1 MPIKVREKLSF
12 QIEGVD
18 GAELPAQ
25 KVQPAE
31 QESVANSTVSTSTP
45 SCTET
50 ITDLI
55 TPVEPERVDMWDPKY
70 IEDLEAQRRK
80 AKAGGGQKR
89 IDAQHGKGKLTV
101 WERID
106 YLFDPGSFQ
115 EVGSLVE
122 SRFTDFG
129 MDKKKLPGDG
139 VVTGFGTINGVPVY
153 VAAEDFTVMGGTYG
167 EYHSRKIVRIMD
179 MAFQSKAP
187 FITINDSGGA
197 RMEEGITGLDGYGDM
212 FLRHTRASGKIPQIA
227 VIMGPCAGGAC
238 YGPALCDYVFM
249 VERSSQMFL
258 TGPAVVK
265 TVMGEDIS
273 TEELGGA
280 ETHSTL
286 SGVAHFK
293 YESEYACL
301 DGVKRLLAYLP
312 KNYREKPK
320 RIIGKARDNSASLQS
335 IVTDNQRRGYDV
347 HKVIDT
353 FVDEGSFFEVHEEF
367 GKSIVVGY
375 ARLDSEVIGI
385 IASNPLYMG
394 GSLDIDSGEKAA
406 RFVRCCDCYGIP
418 LLTLIDVPG
427 FMPGSKMEHGG
438 IIRRG
443 AKLLYAYCEASVPKV
458 SLILRKAYGGA
469 YIAMNSKGMGA
480 DIVYAWPIA
489 QIAVMGAEGAVGIM
503 YKHELEAA
511 PVSTREAVRQE
522 KIKEYNGKFM
532 SPYIAAKL
540 GIIDEVIKP
549 EETRRKIRTAFES
562 LSSKERSEL
571 SYQHGN
577 IPL

>member
-1 MPIKVREKLSF
+1 MWNTKYSN
-12 QIEGVD
+12 
-18 GAELPAQ
+18 EL
-25 KVQPAE
+25 
-31 QESVANSTVSTSTP
+31 N
-45 SCTET
+45 
-50 ITDLI
+50 D
-55 TPVEPERVDMWDPKY
+55 
-70 IEDLEAQRRK
+70 RRAK
-80 AKAGGGQKR
+80 AKAGGGEKR
-89 IDAQHGKGKLTV
+89 VDAQHRKGKLTV
-101 WERID
+101 WERLD
-106 YLFDPGSFQ
+106 YLFDEGSFQ

-122 SRFTDFG
+122 SRFTEFG
-129 MDKKKLPGDG
+129 MKDKKLPGDG
-139 VVTGFGTINGVPVY
+139 VVTGFGTINGEPVY

-197 RMEEGITGLDGYGDM
+197 RIEEGIAGLDGYGDM

-249 VERSSQMFL
+249 VEKTSQMFL

-265 TVMGEDIS
+265 TVLGEVIS
-273 TEELGGA
+273 TEDLGGA
-280 ETHSTL
+280 LTHSTN
-286 SGVAHFK
+286 SGVAHFRFIN
-293 YESEYACL
+293 EYACL
-301 DGVKRLLAYLP
+301 DGVKRLLSYLP
-312 KNYREKPK
+312 KNYREKPA
-320 RIIGKARDNSASLQS
+320 RIIGKARDNSALLQE
-335 IVTDNQRRGYDV
+335 IVPDNPRRVYDI

-353 FVDEGSFFEVHEEF
+353 FVDEGSFFEVHKDF
-367 GKSIVVGY
+367 GKSVVVGY
-375 ARLDSEVIGI
+375 CRIDSEVVGI
-385 IASNPLYMG
+385 VASNPMFLG

-427 FMPGSKMEHGG
+427 FIPGSRMEHGG

-480 DIVYAWPIA
+480 DIVYAWPIS
-489 QIAVMGAEGAVGIM
+489 QIAVMGAEGAVGIL
-503 YKHELEAA
+503 YKHELEEAENQ
-511 PVSTREAVRQE
+511 EAVRKK
-522 KIKEYNGKFM
+522 KINEYDKQFM

-540 GIIDEVIKP
+540 GIIDEVIAP
-549 EETRRKIRTAFES
+549 EETRRKIRSAFES

-571 SYQHGN
+571 SYAHGN

>member
-1 MPIKVREKLSF
+1 MVEDSNVIWDKKY
-12 QIEGVD
+12 ID
-18 GAELPAQ
+18 
-25 KVQPAE
+25 
-31 QESVANSTVSTSTP
+31 
-45 SCTET
+45 
-50 ITDLI
+50 DLI
-55 TPVEPERVDMWDPKY
+55 N
-70 IEDLEAQRRK
+70 RREK
-80 AKAGGGQKR
+80 AKAGGGEKR
-89 IDAQHGKGKLTV
+89 IEAQHGKGKLTV
-101 WERID
+101 WERLN
-106 YLFDPGSFQ
+106 YLFDEGSFQ

-249 VERSSQMFL
+249 VEKTSQMFL
-258 TGPAVVK
+258 TGPGVVK
-265 TVMGEDIS
+265 TVMGEEIS

-280 ETHSTL
+280 ASHSAK
-286 SGVAHFK
+286 SGVAHFH
-293 YESEYACL
+293 YSSEYACL
-301 DGVKRLLAYLP
+301 DGVKKLLTYLP
-312 KNYREKPK
+312 KNYKEKPL
-320 RIIGKARDNSASLQS
+320 RIIGKGRDNSDQLQS
-335 IVTDNQRRGYDV
+335 IVTDNQKRAYDV

-353 FVDEGSFFEVHEEF
+353 FVDEGSFLEVHADF
-367 GKSIVVGY
+367 GKSIVVGFC
-375 ARLDSEVIGI
+375 RIDSEVIGI
-385 IASNPLYMG
+385 VASNPMFLG
-394 GSLDIDSGEKAA
+394 GALDIDSGEKAA
-406 RFVRCCDCYGIP
+406 RFVRCCDCFGIP

-458 SLILRKAYGGA
+458 SLILRKAYGGS

-489 QIAVMGAEGAVGIM
+489 QIAVMGADGAVGIM

-511 PVSTREAVRQE
+511 SDPEKVRQE
-522 KIKEYNGKFM
+522 KIEEYNDKFM

-540 GIIDEVIKP
+540 GIIDEVITP

-571 SYQHGN
+571 SYSHGN

>member
-1 MPIKVREKLSF
+1 MWNSKYTDELEKKR
-12 QIEGVD
+12 Q
-18 GAELPAQ
+18 
-25 KVQPAE
+25 
-31 QESVANSTVSTSTP
+31 
-45 SCTET
+45 
-50 ITDLI
+50 
-55 TPVEPERVDMWDPKY
+55 
-70 IEDLEAQRRK
+70 K
-80 AKAGGGQKR
+80 AKTGGGEKR
-89 IDAQHGKGKLTV
+89 IDAQHRKGKLTV
-101 WERID
+101 WERIN

-122 SRFTDFG
+122 SRFNEFG

-139 VVTGFGTINGVPVY
+139 VVTGFGQINGEPVY

-197 RMEEGITGLDGYGDM
+197 RIEEGISGLDGYGDM

-249 VERSSQMFL
+249 VEKTSQMFL
-258 TGPAVVK
+258 TGPGVVK
-265 TVMGEDIS
+265 TVLGEEIT
-273 TEELGGA
+273 TEALGGA
-280 ETHSTL
+280 ESHSSI

-293 YESEYACL
+293 YASEYECL
-301 DGVKRLLAYLP
+301 DGVKKLLSYLP
-312 KNYREKPK
+312 KNYREKP
-320 RIIGKARDNSASLQS
+320 RRVIGKARDNSQDLQE
-335 IVTDNQRRGYDV
+335 IVSDNQKRVYDI
-347 HKVIDT
+347 HKVIDS
-353 FVDEGSFFEVHEEF
+353 FVDEGSFFEVHKDF
-367 GKSIVVGY
+367 GRSIVVGY

-385 IASNPLYMG
+385 VASNPMWIG

-480 DIVYAWPIA
+480 DIVYAWPVA

-503 YKHELEAA
+503 YKHEIESASTYEAK
-511 PVSTREAVRQE
+511 E
-522 KIKEYNGKFM
+522 KVKQDKITEYNEKFM
-532 SPYIAAKL
+532 SPYIAARL
-540 GIIDEVIKP
+540 GIIDEVISP
-549 EETRRKIRTAFES
+549 EETRRKIRSAFES

-571 SYQHGN
+571 SFSHGN

>member
-1 MPIKVREKLSF
+1 MPINVGESF
-12 QIEGVD
+12 SFHIEGRELSNNPTEIAEPKVD
-18 GAELPAQ
+18 P
-25 KVQPAE
+25 
-31 QESVANSTVSTSTP
+31 VS
-45 SCTET
+45 
-50 ITDLI
+50 
-55 TPVEPERVDMWDPKY
+55 VEPTEESKMWAPKY
-70 IEDLEAQRRK
+70 LEELEQKRQK
-80 AKAGGGQKR
+80 AKAGGGEKR
-89 IDAQHGKGKLTV
+89 KEAQHGKGKLSV

-106 YLFDPGSFQ
+106 YLFDPESFQ

-179 MAFQSKAP
+179 MAFQSKVP

-197 RMEEGITGLDGYGDM
+197 RMEEGISGLDGYGGM
-212 FLRHTRASGKIPQIA
+212 FFRHTRASGKIPQIA

-249 VERSSQMFL
+249 VEKTSQMFL

-265 TVMGEDIS
+265 TVTGEDIT
-273 TEELGGA
+273 TEDLGGA
-280 ETHSTL
+280 EAHSTN
-286 SGVAHFK
+286 SGVAHFR
-293 YESEYACL
+293 YPNEHECL
-301 DGVKRLLAYLP
+301 DGVKKLLSYLP
-312 KNYREKPK
+312 KNYNEKPV
-320 RIIGKARDNSASLQS
+320 RIVGKVRDDSDQLQG

-353 FVDEGSFFEVHEEF
+353 FVDEGSFFEVHRDF

-375 ARLDSEVIGI
+375 ARLDSDVIGI
-385 IASNPLYMG
+385 VASNPMYLG
-394 GSLDIDSGEKAA
+394 GSLDIDSGEKTA
-406 RFVRCCDCYGIP
+406 RFVRCCDCFGIP

-458 SLILRKAYGGA
+458 SVILRKAYGGA

-489 QIAVMGAEGAVGIM
+489 QIAVMGAEGAVDIM
-503 YKHELEAA
+503 YKRDLEVA
-511 PVSTREAVRQE
+511 SDKEAVRAE
-522 KIKEYNGKFM
+522 KIAEYNDKFM

-540 GIIDEVIKP
+540 GIIDEVIRP
-549 EETRRKIRTAFES
+549 DETRRKIRTAFDS
-562 LSSKERSEL
+562 LSSKERSKL
-571 SYQHGN
+571 SYTHGN

>member
-1 MPIKVREKLSF
+1 
-12 QIEGVD
+12 
-18 GAELPAQ
+18 
-25 KVQPAE
+25 
-31 QESVANSTVSTSTP
+31 
-45 SCTET
+45 
-50 ITDLI
+50 
-55 TPVEPERVDMWDPKY
+55 MWDPKY
-70 IEDLEAQRRK
+70 IDELNEKKAK
-80 AKAGGGQKR
+80 AKAGGGEKR
-89 IDAQHGKGKLTV
+89 VEAQHNKGKLTV
-101 WERID
+101 RERIE
-106 YLFDPGSFQ
+106 YLYDPGSFQ

-139 VVTGFGTINGVPVY
+139 VVTGFGTINGEPVY
-153 VAAEDFTVMGGTYG
+153 VAAEDFTVMGGSFG
-167 EYHSRKIVRIMD
+167 EYHSKKIVRIMD

-197 RMEEGITGLDGYGDM
+197 RIEEGITGLEGYGDM

-249 VERSSQMFL
+249 VEKGSQMFL
-258 TGPAVVK
+258 TGPDVVR
-265 TVMGEDIS
+265 TVMGENIS

-280 ETHSTL
+280 ATHCRN
-286 SGVAHFK
+286 SGVAHFR
-293 YESEYACL
+293 YPSEYECL
-301 DGVKRLLAYLP
+301 DGVKKLLSYLP
-312 KNYREKPK
+312 KNYKEKPA
-320 RIIGKARDNSASLQS
+320 RIIGKSRDDSDRLQE
-335 IVTDNQRRGYDV
+335 IVSDNQRRGYDI
-347 HKVIDT
+347 HGVIDT
-353 FVDEGSFFEVHEEF
+353 FADEGSFFEVHKDF
-367 GKSIVVGY
+367 GRSIVVGY

-385 IASNPLYMG
+385 VASNPMQLG
-394 GSLDIDSGEKAA
+394 GALDIDSGEKAA

-427 FMPGSKMEHGG
+427 FMPGSKMEHDG

-469 YIAMNSKGMGA
+469 YIAMNSKGVGA

-489 QIAVMGAEGAVGIM
+489 QIAVMGAEGAVSIM
-503 YKHELEAA
+503 YKHELESAA
-511 PVSTREAVRQE
+511 DREAVRAQ
-522 KIKEYNGKFM
+522 KIEEYNDKFM
-532 SPYIAAKL
+532 SPYVAARL
-540 GIIDEVIKP
+540 GIIDEVISP
-549 EETRRKIRTAFES
+549 EDTRRKIRSAFES

-571 SYQHGN
+571 SFCHGN

>member
-1 MPIKVREKLSF
+1 MWNQKYL
-12 QIEGVD
+12 D
-18 GAELPAQ
+18 EL
-25 KVQPAE
+25 
-31 QESVANSTVSTSTP
+31 NS
-45 SCTET
+45 
-50 ITDLI
+50 
-55 TPVEPERVDMWDPKY
+55 KK
-70 IEDLEAQRRK
+70 AK
-80 AKAGGGQKR
+80 AKAGGGEKR
-89 IDAQHGKGKLTV
+89 VEAQHNKGKLTV
-101 WERID
+101 WERIN
-106 YLFDPGSFQ
+106 YLFDEGTFQ

-129 MDKKKLPGDG
+129 MEKKKLPGDG
-139 VVTGFGTINGVPVY
+139 VVTGFGTINGEPVY

-167 EYHSRKIVRIMD
+167 EYHSKKIVRIMD

-197 RMEEGITGLDGYGDM
+197 RIEEGISGLDGYGDM

-227 VIMGPCAGGAC
+227 VVMGPCAGGAC

-249 VERSSQMFL
+249 VEKSSQMFL
-258 TGPAVVK
+258 TGPSVVK
-265 TVMGEDIS
+265 TVMGEEIS

-280 ETHSTL
+280 ETHSKD
-286 SGVAHFK
+286 SGVAHFRYSNE
-293 YESEYACL
+293 YECL
-301 DGVKRLLAYLP
+301 EGVKKLLSYLP
-312 KNYREKPK
+312 KNYREKPV
-320 RIIGKARDNSASLQS
+320 RIIGKARDNSDKLQE
-335 IVTDNQRRGYDV
+335 IVSDNQRCGYDI
-347 HKVIDT
+347 HGVIDT
-353 FVDEGSFFEVHEEF
+353 FVDEGSFFEVHKDF
-367 GKSIVVGY
+367 GRSVVVGY

-385 IASNPLYMG
+385 VASNPLYIG
-394 GSLDIDSGEKAA
+394 GSLDIDSSEKAA

-511 PVSTREAVRQE
+511 NNKEIVRAQ
-522 KIKEYNGKFM
+522 KIEEYNEKFM
-532 SPYIAAKL
+532 SPYIAARL
-540 GIIDEVIKP
+540 GIIDEVISP
-549 EETRRKIRTAFES
+549 EDTRRKIRFAFES
-562 LSSKERSEL
+562 LSSKERSDV
-571 SYQHGN
+571 SYFHGN